1 MSLHLILTIFFKSLY
16 ITLIEF
22 LSFYSDG
29 LSEDSGRGEDDPEL
43 TGQTVSSSAQVM
55 TVDMS
60 SLANKAG
67 KAIGPS
73 GGNSI
78 VF

>member
-1 MSLHLILTIFFKSLY
+1 MVCNSLIV
-16 ITLIEF
+16 F
-22 LSFYSDG
+22 LSSYPDG
-29 LSEDSGRGEDDPEL
+29 LSEDSGRGEDDPES
-43 TGQTVSSSAQVM
+43 TGQAVSSSAQVM
-55 TVDMS
+55 TVDVS

-78 VF
+78 LF